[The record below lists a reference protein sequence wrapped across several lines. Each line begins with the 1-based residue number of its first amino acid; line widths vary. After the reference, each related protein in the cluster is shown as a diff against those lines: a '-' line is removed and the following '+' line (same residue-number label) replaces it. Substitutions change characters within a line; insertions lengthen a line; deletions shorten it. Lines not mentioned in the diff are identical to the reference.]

1 VGAGVGW
8 GRPEGKADGKNYGV
22 IMISEERSVT
32 FVWRCSGC
40 PAVYDCES
48 LALLLDDGT
57 SRACSCGGRLV
68 EGVGL
73 VPEREWDITTLPRR
87 SPAGLRRGF

>member
-1 VGAGVGW
+1 M
-8 GRPEGKADGKNYGV
+8 

-32 FVWRCSGC
+32 FVWRCSCC

-68 EGVGL
+68 EDLGL
-73 VPEREWDITTLPRR
+73 VPEGGWDTRATPLR
-87 SPAGLRRGF
+87 SPVGFRRGV

>member
-1 VGAGVGW
+1 
-8 GRPEGKADGKNYGV
+8 V
-22 IMISEERSVT
+22 IIISKERSAT

-40 PAVYDCES
+40 PAVYDAES

-68 EGVGL
+68 EGL
-73 VPEREWDITTLPRR
+73 VQERESEVEAMPRR
-87 SPAGLRRGF
+87 SPVGFLRV

>member
-1 VGAGVGW
+1 
-8 GRPEGKADGKNYGV
+8 
-22 IMISEERSVT
+22 MISEVRSVT

-40 PAVYDCES
+40 PAVYDAES

-68 EGVGL
+68 EGL
-73 VPEREWDITTLPRR
+73 APDREREVEAMPRR
-87 SPAGLRRGF
+87 SPVDFLRGI

>member
-1 VGAGVGW
+1 MGW
-8 GRPEGKADGKNYGV
+8 PKGKAETINGGV

-57 SRACSCGGRLV
+57 SKACSCGGRLV

-73 VPEREWDITTLPRR
+73 VPERGWDARATPLR
-87 SPAGLRRGF
+87 SPVGFRRGV